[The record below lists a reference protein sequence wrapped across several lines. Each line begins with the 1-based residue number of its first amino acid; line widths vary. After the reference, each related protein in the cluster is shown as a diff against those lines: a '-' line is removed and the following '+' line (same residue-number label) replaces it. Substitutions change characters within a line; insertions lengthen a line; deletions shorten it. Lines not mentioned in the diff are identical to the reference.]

1 MRFDFELLYYII
13 VAFLLV
19 VYFEITG
26 KLFLS
31 FINFKKTTL
40 SFPFGLMVFLAIAYL
55 TTSILTYMDCSFWII
70 FVIYFLY
77 FVISIFLVIKFR
89 KIINWKISTVDWL
102 IVFALALLML
112 YCAYNTTLGDT
123 SGFDST
129 FYLNLISTNIKAKNL
144 NLYDVY
150 FGGLSKTISVQYV
163 FQSYYYFA
171 SCYTFVAVKLLSYV
185 TEANNL
191 STIIWIFQ
199 TLFNFFFVS
208 ILINGANYVDKD
220 KKYLKYVFIIM
231 FVFFI
236 GKLYWNNLFGFY
248 GNSYRTIAISYST
261 LALCELIKNDTK
273 QNWILF
279 GICLL
284 SSCSFSSSG
293 VFTIIFLLFGAFFVL
308 VKTHKSIFKWYALIA
323 FIPLINLISV
333 TIRTPLLVTCILTL
347 VACCLI
353 YLLNDKL
360 VVFFNKKYVLTVF
373 FIGSFL
379 ITFILSFMVTGDVFN
394 FEAFFN
400 NLSEK
405 ADMTINYFSPSNIVG
420 GKREAVYKLIVLVL
434 LMFSVLFERKNAFIK
449 ILMIVF
455 IIFFSPF
462 NCSIINKYNIVYYRA
477 LDIIVNPFTLT
488 LFASLL
494 FDKVNYSWFYY
505 VSLTAILIFY
515 GSFQKLTTP
524 YYYHEMFIP
533 EKGYNNIMKMKNDE
547 FDVLNIL
554 KKEVEFSNEEKYIV
568 TSNLLT
574 ECVIPNCR
582 YIYGRAYIM
591 NGEWT
596 EAEKQVYT
604 IFCPLNYLGEGCKD
618 VDPDYDN
625 VAKYIKEAGIDYI
638 VMDKK
643 LEYYNKNTDSWEYL
657 IYTIAECGYGYSI
670 YSNDSYELFCFD

>member
-1 MRFDFELLYYII
+1 MNFNFDLLYY
-13 VAFLLV
+13 VFVSLLLIG
-19 VYFEITG
+19 YFEVTG
-26 KLFLS
+26 KLFLIVIH
-31 FINFKKTTL
+31 FDGLKL
-40 SFPFGLMVFLAIAYL
+40 AFPFGLMVFMAFAYL
-55 TTSILTYMDCSFWII
+55 STSILTYTDCSFWII

-77 FVISIFLVIKFR
+77 FIISIFLVIKFR
-89 KIINWKISTVDWL
+89 KRINWKVSVGDWM
-102 IVFALALLML
+102 IVSVLAFLML

-129 FYLNLISTNIKAKNL
+129 FYLNFVSTNIKAKNL

-150 FGGLSKTISVQYV
+150 FGGLSKTISAQYV
-163 FQSYYYFA
+163 FQSYYYFV
-171 SCYTFVAVKLLSYV
+171 SCFTFVAVKLLSYV

-191 STIIWIFQ
+191 STIIWVFQ

-208 ILINGANYVDKD
+208 ILINGANYIDKE
-220 KKYLKYVFIIM
+220 KKYLKYVFM
-231 FVFFI
+231 FLFVFFI

-261 LALCELIKNDTK
+261 LSLCELIKNDTK

-284 SSCSFSSSG
+284 SACSFSSSG
-293 VFTIIFLLFGAFFVL
+293 VFTIVFLLFGAFFVL
-308 VKTHKSIFKWYALIA
+308 VKTHKSIFKWYAFIT

-347 VACCLI
+347 AVCCLI

-360 VVFFNKKYVLTVF
+360 VVFFNKKYVLITF
-373 FIGSFL
+373 FIASFL

-394 FEAFFN
+394 FDAFFN

-420 GKREAVYKLIVLVL
+420 GKREAVYKVIVLVL
-434 LMFSVLFERKNAFIK
+434 MMFSVLFERKNAFIK
-449 ILMIVF
+449 ILIIVF

-477 LDIIVNPFTLT
+477 LDIIVNPFTLIMFAN
-488 LFASLL
+488 LFFNKINS
-494 FDKVNYSWFYY
+494 KWFYY
-505 VSLTAILIFY
+505 ISLTAMLIFF

-533 EKGYNNIMKMKNDE
+533 EKGYNNIMKMENDE
-547 FDVLNIL
+547 FDVLTVL
-554 KKEVEFSNEEKYIV
+554 KNEVEFSNEEKYIV

-582 YIYGRAYIM
+582 YIYGREYIM
-591 NGEWT
+591 NNKWT
-596 EAEKQVYT
+596 NAEKQVYA
-604 IFCPLNYLGEGCKD
+604 IFYPPNYLGEGCKD
-618 VDPDYDN
+618 VVPDYDN
-625 VAKYIKEAGIDYI
+625 VAKYIKEAGIDYL

-643 LEYYNKNTDSWEYL
+643 LEYYNKNTSSWEYL
-657 IYTIAECGYGYSI
+657 IYKVAECGYGYSI